1 VLCFAEEL
9 SDSYLFGVV
18 LVYSC
23 VTHLA
28 TCSRAD
34 PMGTMR
40 FTSMP
45 ASTYSASGS
54 SFGSLS
60 SSDDS
65 DDDDCQVVGWR
76 VSQRQRVSPAETNK
90 LRRAFQSKMEPK
102 AFASKMEFSRNRK
115 RGCFS
120 RDPELAD
127 DSQNNLRKQWEE
139 ATLRRRTN
147 RAMQSEGSK
156 AGTFGWRSQS
166 ARPGRETVS
175 SAGQGSDQAISE
187 TAQSYG
193 PTGQV
198 GDTSCH
204 DLTMSSS
211 ESTDSEVQITDV
223 EYRGQGETT
232 FAATASVSG
241 DKETDSHAGSPKEG
255 QFRSP
260 SSPLSGRNKDAEV
273 NPTSDV
279 QFKTSSG
286 AREAGNGSHEPGK
299 FHDFNLNQ
307 PEPRTCF
314 ANGASTSGKNDL
326 IDVVEGT
333 DQNSRNV
340 RCSEPNSEI
349 AGTSDLAGDREKL
362 KQTDD
367 FKRADEEEWARRQQ
381 ELEKQVNC
389 FWVVS
394 SFNQHDWK
402 YLFNLLYLEGRVY
415 SLAGT
420 PGVP

>member
-1 VLCFAEEL
+1 MNLWMDVLAVLCFAEEL

-23 VTHLA
+23 VIHLA
-28 TCSRAD
+28 ICSRAD

-102 AFASKMEFSRNRK
+102 GFASKMEFSRNRK

-127 DSQNNLRKQWEE
+127 DSQNDLRKQWEE

-193 PTGQV
+193 PAGQV

-241 DKETDSHAGSPKEG
+241 DKEADSHAGSPKEA

-273 NPTSDV
+273 NPASDV

-286 AREAGNGSHEPGK
+286 AREAVNGSHEPGK
-299 FHDFNLNQ
+299 VHDFNLNQ

-326 IDVVEGT
+326 VDIVEGT
-333 DQNSRNV
+333 DQNIRNA
-340 RCSEPNSEI
+340 RCSDPNSEI

-394 SFNQHDWK
+394 SFN
-402 YLFNLLYLEGRVY
+402 
-415 SLAGT
+415 
-420 PGVP
+420 